1 MRYIK
6 LFTIYFMSIA
16 YTYVGVRHFVDPDF
30 FLAIMPNYL
39 SMHLFFVYLT
49 GLIEVVF
56 GLLLAFR
63 KTRKFASYGLIILL
77 LMVFPANIHLVES
90 ELSQSIL
97 EVSKVQ
103 TIIRLPFQGLFPYAS
118 VYVYMFQFFIDFQIC

>member
-1 MRYIK
+1 MKYFK

-16 YTYVGVRHFVDPDF
+16 YTYVGFRHFIDPNF

-49 GLIEVVF
+49 GIMEFVF
-56 GLLLAFR
+56 GILLAFK
-63 KTRKFASYGLIILL
+63 KTRTFASYGIIVLLIS
-77 LMVFPANIHLVES
+77 VFPANLHLVES

-97 EVSKVQ
+97 DVTKQQ
-103 TIIRLPFQGLFPYAS
+103 TIIRLPFQGLFLFLAYWHS
-118 VYVYMFQFFIDFQIC
+118 KNN

>member
-1 MRYIK
+1 MKYIK
-6 LFTIYFMSIA
+6 LLTIYLMSIA
-16 YTYVGVRHFVDPDF
+16 YTYVGVRHFIDPDF

-49 GLIEVVF
+49 GLMEVVF

-77 LMVFPANIHLVES
+77 IIVFPANIHLVES

-97 EVSKVQ
+97 EVSKEQ
-103 TIIRLPFQGLFPYAS
+103 TIIRLPFQGLFLLLAYWHS
-118 VYVYMFQFFIDFQIC
+118 KNN